1 MAHGDMDGGEIGAPT
16 GTIPKGNIGGGGPWQ
31 RVNRFDE
38 NFVSEGRKHGVP
50 PAMLK
55 SIMIVETGGNNVTGA
70 DGATGVMQ
78 IKPINW
84 GHRAREAGYNLDTD
98 AGQIGM
104 AAAILGGNVPGVR
117 GDDPTERFLYTYDP
131 VLNPDG
137 SVCYDCRGESGHTPR
152 MYLSDIALYTR
163 LIEEA
168 ASLGDGGLSE
178 AEGVTLRRLG
188 DGGLP
193 PGATPLRQIHIAG
206 FAGPVWLQEDIAFSH
221 NLTPLD
227 AVARPHD
234 TRAGANRSGRPMRA
248 EGTRYHETDNKNR
261 GTGAAWHANWQN
273 TGTIKHPD
281 GRVGVHFYVDDRE
294 VVQCLPSNE
303 QGVHAGP
310 NGNQIHI
317 AVEQCVN
324 GGANL
329 RKARRNAICLH
340 AALLRD
346 MLHTT
351 AKAALWPHHTRSGCP
366 KFINTERRWGEVESE
381 TDRLIRQGTGQ

>member
-38 NFVSEGRKHGVP
+38 NFVAEGRKHGVP

-168 ASLGDGGLSE
+168 ASLGDGGL
-178 AEGVTLRRLG
+178 
-188 DGGLP
+188 
-193 PGATPLRQIHIAG
+193 
-206 FAGPVWLQEDIAFSH
+206 
-221 NLTPLD
+221 
-227 AVARPHD
+227 
-234 TRAGANRSGRPMRA
+234 
-248 EGTRYHETDNKNR
+248 
-261 GTGAAWHANWQN
+261 
-273 TGTIKHPD
+273 
-281 GRVGVHFYVDDRE
+281 
-294 VVQCLPSNE
+294 
-303 QGVHAGP
+303 
-310 NGNQIHI
+310 
-317 AVEQCVN
+317 
-324 GGANL
+324 
-329 RKARRNAICLH
+329 
-340 AALLRD
+340 
-346 MLHTT
+346 
-351 AKAALWPHHTRSGCP
+351 
-366 KFINTERRWGEVESE
+366 
-381 TDRLIRQGTGQ
+381 